1 MPYKLIQPEPLRE
14 YPDLVSDLAEELRLQ
29 RPDGPEDAPYV
40 FEEAT
45 RQDFLHVRVLW
56 DRWASIPGED
66 RGRVIMDAY
75 QQVRGAEAVLKINS
89 VLGLTHA
96 EARKLGVEQQLLAA

>member
-1 MPYKLIQPEPLRE
+1 MAFSP
-14 YPDLVSDLAEELRLQ
+14 RLDTF
-29 RPDGPEDAPYV
+29 RSAAPNP
-40 FEEAT
+40 
-45 RQDFLHVRVLW
+45 VLW
-56 DRWASIPGED
+56 DRWAVVLSED
-66 RGRVIMDAY
+66 RMDAY